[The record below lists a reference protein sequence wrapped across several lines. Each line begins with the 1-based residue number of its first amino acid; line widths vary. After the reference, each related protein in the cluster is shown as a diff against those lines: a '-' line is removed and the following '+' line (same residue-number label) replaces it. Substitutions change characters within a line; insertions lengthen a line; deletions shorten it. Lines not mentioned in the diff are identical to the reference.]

1 MFYFNSLLQ
10 EIFKIAKLRMS
21 DRRPCY
27 SPAGQTVTVVVPH
40 IGKPMVKATGFDPI
54 AIFWQESMNV
64 VVENVEIV
72 WYITM
77 KELPLLCP

>member
-1 MFYFNSLLQ
+1 MEMFYFNSSLQ

-40 IGKPMVKATGFDPI
+40 IGRPMVIATGFDPNSHI
-54 AIFWQESMNV
+54 LAGIDERS
-64 VVENVEIV
+64 
-72 WYITM
+72 
-77 KELPLLCP
+77 C